1 MPVPR
6 VLPAVLLATLVAA
19 TGGCAT
25 TAGGTGDI
33 PEGAVEATR
42 TEPNGD
48 QVTEATVRHTPPSAL
63 PRTTHQGT
71 APAGRTYTRATHRSA
86 DGTVSTEHWTVHGS
100 GHAWSGGKAAGSY
113 TDPQGPDASAEMLR
127 FFLAHPRKPG

>member
-25 TAGGTGDI
+25 TAGGAGDI

-48 QVTEATVRHTPPSAL
+48 QVTEYRVDGRVRALKVVPSRGATYYLYDR
-63 PRTTHQGT
+63 
-71 APAGRTYTRATHRSA
+71 
-86 DGTVSTEHWTVHGS
+86 DGDGIVDGERDGVQPVYFKLFEW
-100 GHAWSGGKAAGSY
+100 
-113 TDPQGPDASAEMLR
+113 D
-127 FFLAHPRKPG
+127 